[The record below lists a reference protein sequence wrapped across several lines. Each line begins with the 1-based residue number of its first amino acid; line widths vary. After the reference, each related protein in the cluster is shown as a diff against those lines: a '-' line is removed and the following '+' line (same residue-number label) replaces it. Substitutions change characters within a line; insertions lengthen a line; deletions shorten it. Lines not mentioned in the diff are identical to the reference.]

1 MTYKGDKSQA
11 SKLEKMGLNVQHFP
25 ALTDVSTHETV
36 DACFDKLKNNE
47 DKIECLV
54 EKELLLH
61 TIENLN
67 DIYLVIDRKR
77 LKLLRW
83 NPIAESITGFHG
95 QLTLEQLFNSDSIL
109 QISSLFLSNDST
121 TSKQLTLHVNGIK
134 GKRVPFLFNF
144 SYTKVSGEYAYITA
158 IGRDISS
165 DVESHKKLVES
176 RNKYESIFNSTDDGI
191 IIFDPI
197 LGITDCNKAALD
209 LFQYNSKEE
218 FLNTTFLEI
227 SSEIQVCNE
236 SPSLLFKQ
244 HLEDIILFG
253 SKIFKWSFVKLNNHT
268 FPANVA
274 ITKFV
279 YEGKTLF
286 NARISDI
293 SHEQKRLELLFM
305 ERNLSISLQ
314 SESTTKAILAE
325 AVDHLMILSDI
336 DAGIAI
342 QWLPNSTL
350 EIVSAI
356 DLSSELYLHMS
367 GYSYTQLAIE
377 YFLDGE
383 CHFFNSQELQEIYG
397 FRSCEFKASIW
408 IPQLYNDNL
417 TGLIVLFSKDD
428 QILSSEMKSA
438 IDIVTGIVHNAVT
451 RSSAEEELRSSE
463 ERHRNLVE
471 SAPYGIFVSNFDKE
485 ITDVNSAA
493 CQVTGDSRES
503 LLNTNLIDFISGEK
517 QDSFKS
523 NMEKLFLTGV
533 FYDEY
538 PIILKSGKKTVW
550 SINTVRTSDTRA
562 LSFVMD
568 ISKTRELEQRIN
580 QKEKLEAIGQL
591 AGGIAHDFNNQL
603 TGIIGYSELLKESL
617 TNDPELTEFVDYILT
632 ATKRSSEITAQ
643 LLAYARKGK
652 YTSKAINVH
661 SILDEV
667 TDLLKHTLDR
677 RIIISTDFTE
687 TNLQIQGDATQLQNM
702 FLNLAINARDA
713 MPEGGELS
721 FSTTIV
727 ADNKIQSNNEFQ
739 PKPGNYVQITVS
751 DTGTG
756 IDEETQKKIFEPF
769 FTTKEKGKG
778 TGMGLAAAYG
788 TVKNHKG
795 YIEIESEL
803 NKGTSFLIYLPEID
817 KEAEQNLTVDIVD
830 KADVKL
836 YGQGSI
842 LVVDDDELICDTL
855 SKGLG
860 KLGYRTNVTYN
871 GLDAVDFYRTN
882 WMNIDLVILDMVMP
896 LLNGKDTFFELK
908 KINRNVKVVISSGFT
923 SDTDV
928 QLLLQEG
935 AKKFVQKPYNIS
947 TVSSVVYDIIN
958 A

>member
-1 MTYKGDKSQA
+1 MNNEGDRSQA

-25 ALTDVSTHETV
+25 ALTDVSAHETV
-36 DACFDKLKNNE
+36 DACFSNIKNIE
-47 DKIECLV
+47 DKIECHV

-83 NPIAESITGFHG
+83 NPIAEKITGFSG
-95 QLTLEQLFNSDSIL
+95 QLKLEQLFDVDNIK
-109 QISSLFLSNDST
+109 QISSLFSAQDST
-121 TSKQLTLHVNGIK
+121 TPKQLTLHILSANGT
-134 GKRVPFLFNF
+134 RVPFLFNF
-144 SYTKVSGEYAYITA
+144 SYTTVAGEYAYITA

-197 LGITDCNKAALD
+197 HGITDCNKAALD

-218 FLNTTFLEI
+218 FLNTSFLAI
-227 SSEIQVCNE
+227 SSENQVCNE

-253 SKIFKWSFVKLNNHT
+253 GKVFKWSFVKLNNHS

-314 SESTTKAILAE
+314 SESTTRAILSE

-336 DAGIAI
+336 DAGIAL

-350 EIVSAI
+350 EIVSSI
-356 DLSSELYLHMS
+356 DLSSEMFLHMS
-367 GYSYTQLAIE
+367 GYSYTQLAME

-383 CHFFNSQELQEIYG
+383 CHFFSRQELQDTYG
-397 FRSCEFKASIW
+397 FNSEEYKASIW
-408 IPQLYNDNL
+408 IPQLYNDTL
-417 TGLIVLFSKDD
+417 AGLIILFSKDD

-471 SAPYGIFVSNFDKE
+471 NAPYGIFVSNFENE
-485 ITDVNSAA
+485 IIDVNSAA
-493 CQVTGDSRES
+493 CQVTGDSKES
-503 LLNTNLIDFISGEK
+503 LLNKNLIDFIVEEK
-517 QDSFKS
+517 QESFKS
-523 NMEKLFLTGV
+523 SMEKLFLTGV

-538 PIILKSGKKTVW
+538 PITLSDGQSTVW
-550 SINTVRTSDTRA
+550 SINTVRTSETRA

-677 RIIISTDFTE
+677 RITIKTDFTE
-687 TNLQIQGDATQLQNM
+687 NNLQIQGDATQLQNM

-713 MPEGGELS
+713 MPQGGKLS
-721 FSTTIV
+721 FTTSIID
-727 ADNKIQSNNEFQ
+727 AGQIKSSSEFQ
-739 PKPGNYVQITVS
+739 PRPGKYVQVTVS

-756 IDEETQKKIFEPF
+756 IDKETQKKIFEPF

-795 YIEIESEL
+795 YIKIESEL
-803 NKGTSFLIYLPEID
+803 DKGTSFQIYLPEID
-817 KEAEQNLTVDIVD
+817 KEAEQNVTVDIVD

-860 KLGYRTNVTYN
+860 KLGYKTDVTYN
-871 GLDAVDFYRTN
+871 GLDAIDYYRKN

-896 LLNGKDTFFELK
+896 MLNGKDTFFELK
-908 KINRNVKVVISSGFT
+908 KINQNVKVVISSGFT

-928 QLLLQEG
+928 QTLLQEG
-935 AKKFVQKPYNIS
+935 AKKFIQKPYNIS